1 MNCCSGNPRDA
12 AIVDTV
18 VDVLMRSGQTPLKKN
33 AREVELQQ
41 MHDIA
46 QAYLTSGRY
55 SGWFEGASREEII
68 QHATP
73 DIWLESDA
81 APHLSPRMFRQARSA
96 ALARSLP
103 AELPPD
109 LMEVVMKELSG
120 NQVHAPPMTVKLDR
134 KKKAATSSKQDY
146 LKDWLE
152 SADGKAWRAEREQM
166 FGEA

>member
-18 VDVLMRSGQTPLKKN
+18 VDVLLRSGQTPLKKN

-41 MHDIA
+41 IRDIT

-55 SGWFEGASREEII
+55 SGWFEEASREEIL
-68 QHATP
+68 QHAMP
-73 DIWLESDA
+73 DIWLEHA
-81 APHLSPRMFRQARSA
+81 THLSPRMFRQARSE
-96 ALARSLP
+96 ALAQSLP
-103 AELPPD
+103 AELPHS
-109 LMEVVMKELSG
+109 LMEVVMKELG
-120 NQVHAPPMTVKLDR
+120 RDHVDAPAVTVKLDR
-134 KKKAATSSKQDY
+134 KKKAATSSKQSY
-146 LKDWLE
+146 LQDWLE